1 MEIIASVGI
10 WFTHTCQNIE
20 IEMIISIEV
29 DTA

>member
-1 MEIIASVGI
+1 MENIASVGI
-10 WFTHTCQNIE
+10 LFTFTSQNIE